1 MKNVIYKIEDNK
13 GRIYIGSSVDSR
25 KRKNAH
31 FLALKKGLHSSKKM
45 QNVYN
50 KHGVEFL
57 KFEIIEQVESS
68 SLLIER
74 EQFYIDSLNPWY
86 NSAKTAGS
94 LLGVKRSEETKQLQ
108 SVQKIG
114 KRIHSEEFKR
124 NLAERNRNRIWTAE
138 MKSKISIANSGVF
151 VSLETREKL
160 SKAGNNRILTSE
172 HKERIGLSNKGKECP
187 IKTRLAVS
195 LSNKKR
201 ALKKEPTSKMEN
213 SLIEN
218 NLIKAKV

>member
-50 KHGVEFL
+50 KYGVDFL
-57 KFEIIEQVESS
+57 KFEIIEHVEDS

-74 EQFYIDSLNPWY
+74 EQFYIDSLIPWY
-86 NSAKTAGS
+86 NSAKIAGS
-94 LLGVKRSEETKQLQ
+94 PLGVKHSEETKQLQ

-114 KRIHSEEFKR
+114 KRIHSDEFKR
-124 NLAERNRNRIWTAE
+124 NLAERNRNRVWTEE

-151 VSLETREKL
+151 VSVETREKI
-160 SKAGNNRILTSE
+160 SKAGKNRRLTVE
-172 HKERIGLSNKGKECP
+172 HKERIGIANKGRECP
-187 IKTRLAVS
+187 IKTREAVS
-195 LSNKKR
+195 ISNKRR
-201 ALKKEPTSKMEN
+201 ALIKESI
-213 SLIEN
+213 IEN